1 MRTPVSYSGISIIN
15 HWVTALFVIVML
27 VLGAVAS
34 QAPNYGIEDYVLR
47 VHIGLGFF
55 VFFFVLW
62 RVAYRLY
69 EGFPD
74 NLGQSKF
81 EKWAAFLVHRLLLI
95 FLTIQVFTGPLYIF
109 TEGEG
114 MNVFGW
120 FTIKL
125 PLQSLSSV
133 HDLAELIHVILG
145 IYIIPALIML
155 HFLGAAKHYLTQ
167 TTKAPAD
174 M

>member
-1 MRTPVSYSGISIIN
+1 MRKPVSYSGISIIN
-15 HWVTALFVIVML
+15 HWVTALLVIVML
-27 VLGAVAS
+27 VLGIVAS
-34 QAPNYGIEDYVLR
+34 QSPNYGIEDYVLG

-74 NLGQSKF
+74 NLGLSKF

-95 FLTIQVFTGPLYIF
+95 FLIIQVFTGPLYIF
-109 TEGEG
+109 TDGEA

-120 FTIKL
+120 FTINL
-125 PLQSLSSV
+125 PLQNLSSI
-133 HDLAELIHVILG
+133 HDLAGLIHVILG
-145 IYIIPALIML
+145 TYIIPTLIAL

-167 TTKAPAD
+167 TPKAPAD